1 MQLHKGLLLL
11 VFAGCHLQGMP
22 QEVWQPVWQPVWQR
36 LHSTQ
41 QDILRAHALASAQVL
56 FYVQRH

>member
-11 VFAGCHLQGMP
+11 VFADCHLQGMP
-22 QEVWQPVWQPVWQR
+22 QEVWQPVWQR